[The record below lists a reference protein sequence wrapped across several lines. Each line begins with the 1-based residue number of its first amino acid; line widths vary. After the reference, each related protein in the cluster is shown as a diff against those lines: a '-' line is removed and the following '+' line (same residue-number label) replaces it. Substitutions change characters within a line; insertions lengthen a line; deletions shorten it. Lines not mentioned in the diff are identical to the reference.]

1 MGPTARVPDDVA
13 EHLEQ
18 DSDLVEAIVIADA
31 VEDPD
36 IELGPPGG
44 VMLALVEV
52 PKNGFGDI
60 VNLIANSEYANN
72 HLNGDGFELVVRDQA
87 GEAHLFPGGPVTP
100 ASIQGHLQL
109 AYFGAPG
116 DRRPLL
122 DDRP

>member
-31 VEDPD
+31 VEEPD

-52 PKNGFGDI
+52 PKHGFDVI
-60 VNLIANSEYANN
+60 VNFIANSEYANN
-72 HLNGDGFELVVRDQA
+72 HANGDGFELVVRDEG
-87 GEAHLFPGGPVTP
+87 GEPHSFQGGAVTP
-100 ASIQGHLQL
+100 ASIQQHLQL

-122 DDRP
+122 DDRG